1 MRYQGLPNQGLLI
14 YGPHVPVRIA
24 DVSHIAL
31 LDTGARHSY
40 VDEDLLRD
48 LGVEPVGLTPVMG
61 ATGSEQRPTFDVDVA
76 LSGLELS
83 VPKPVRS
90 LALTRNEHYWIAII
104 GRDVL
109 NSCELTINWQDE
121 TISIERLPNR

>member
-1 MRYQGLPNQGLLI
+1 MRYQGLPDQGLLI

-24 DVSHIAL
+24 EVSHIAL
-31 LDTGARHSY
+31 LDTGSRHSY

-48 LGVEPVGLTPVMG
+48 LGLEPVGLAQAVG
-61 ATGSEQRPTFDVDVA
+61 AISSEQRPTFDVDVT
-76 LSGLELS
+76 LPGLELS
-83 VPKPVRS
+83 IPKPMRS
-90 LALTRNEHYWIAII
+90 LALARNEHYWIAII

-121 TISIERLPNR
+121 TISIERLRNR